1 MNMSR
6 YANIVHSRSCGKK
19 KLGVGLSLH
28 SWKWGH
34 CCCCWRCC
42 CQHWLIIVT
51 VIVSSVGLIVT
62 VVIGIDDGG
71 VIIVMAN
78 EATSNTPAQQR

>member
-6 YANIVHSRSCGKK
+6 DASIVHSRSCGKK
-19 KLGVGLSLH
+19 QLGVGLSLH

-34 CCCCWRCC
+34 CCCHWRCC
-42 CQHWLIIVT
+42 CQHWLVIVT

-62 VVIGIDDGG
+62 IVIGIDGCG
-71 VIIVMAN
+71 VVIVMAN
-78 EATSNTPAQQR
+78 EATSNTPAQ